1 MTLEN
6 SLVGVK
12 YFDKELGLDGNRT
25 LRTIP

>member
-6 SLVGVK
+6 CLVGVK